1 MQETVNGVEFMV
13 TSVKRSQMNKT
24 SKEIDRAV
32 SKIYQLYGSDLSA
45 FMSSIRQ
52 KQEAET
58 STPVR
63 KKTKRK

>member
-1 MQETVNGVEFMV
+1 VQETVNGVEYMV

-52 KQEAET
+52 KAET
-58 STPVR
+58 SMPVR
-63 KKTKRK
+63 KKAKRK